1 MSELTERF
9 IDLREDGKT
18 LREIAV
24 ITGANYYYVRE
35 ICRKNK
41 AGIRIQ
47 PKKKACTK
55 EMERIPVQPT
65 ERTCLYCG
73 KTFFAKGIK
82 KYCSEKCGELF
93 RYKRSYASCKSVV
106 ERKCSCCGSVFKTDN
121 KRQKYCSRKCNKRF
135 NSSNN
140 KYNRYCS
147 SDERLKQVTDVDKK
161 VWLMPLIK
169 RDKNMCAICGKPCD
183 LYDYEITDIGTM
195 ICGDNYPSIDHI
207 LPLSKGGIHTW
218 DNVQLAHRGCNRKKS
233 DYVEV

>member
-82 KYCSEKCGELF
+82 KYCSETPAYLPIPVIRTIASPTLVLF
-93 RYKRSYASCKSVV
+93 
-106 ERKCSCCGSVFKTDN
+106 
-121 KRQKYCSRKCNKRF
+121 
-135 NSSNN
+135 
-140 KYNRYCS
+140 
-147 SDERLKQVTDVDKK
+147 
-161 VWLMPLIK
+161 
-169 RDKNMCAICGKPCD
+169 
-183 LYDYEITDIGTM
+183 LYE
-195 ICGDNYPSIDHI
+195 S
-207 LPLSKGGIHTW
+207 L
-218 DNVQLAHRGCNRKKS
+218 
-233 DYVEV
+233 